1 MKILNKGLPP
11 LFQFILSSRFL
22 CLTEALNGPRKKNIP
37 REQIVKS
44 PKKIVLKSTIC
55 FLT

>member
-1 MKILNKGLPP
+1 MKILKKEPLP

-22 CLTEALNGPRKKNIP
+22 CLAEALNGLRKKNIP
-37 REQIVKS
+37 IEQMVKS